1 MKKSFIVFLLML
13 TLLLSLSSCIRIG
26 GAGDWTFDLPGGYS
40 VMRANNLCIEVIQD
54 RTTVIEGYI
63 EAFCFGKTHV
73 GVKRIPFDYLAQR
86 HEDIEHVPTAYPDTE
101 REYYLLDTASG
112 SLYGPYTSEEFTAR
126 CEELTVTDLCDWIST
141 DGWPDG
147 AHD

>member
-1 MKKSFIVFLLML
+1 MKRTAAILL
-13 TLLLSLSSCIRIG
+13 TALLLLLPLSSCIRIG
-26 GAGDWTFDLPGGYS
+26 GAGDWTFDLPGEYT
-40 VMRANNLCIEVIQD
+40 VVRVNNLCIKVIKD

-73 GVKRIPFDYLAQR
+73 GVKRITFDFESGR
-86 HEDIEHVPTAYPDTE
+86 HEDIDHVPTAYPDTE

-112 SLYGPYTSEEFTAR
+112 TVYGPYTAEEFTAR

-147 AHD
+147 AK